1 MKKTASEIIKDARMK
16 LGLSQKDLA
25 DKAGLNKNTV
35 YYIESNKCE
44 PKVETYKKLCSVLN
58 ISISEL
64 IE

>member
-1 MKKTASEIIKDARMK
+1 MKHTVSEIIKAERK
-16 LGLSQKDLA
+16 RLGWSQKELA
-25 DKAGLNKNTV
+25 DKAGLNRNTV